1 MVKGRWNQR
10 KEVFEKEI
18 STQTAG
24 KSRKGQR
31 NSQQEKSN
39 LYPNGQEKQKRVE
52 KFTADKIKSLP
63 KRLGKAEMGREIHI
77 RKNQI
82 STKTAGKA
90 NKGRESHT
98 GSQKISTQVNKISKK
113 GRTTITE

>member
-1 MVKGRWNQR
+1 MV
-10 KEVFEKEI
+10 EK
-18 STQTAG
+18 
-24 KSRKGQR
+24 
-31 NSQQEKSN
+31 
-39 LYPNGQEKQKRVE
+39 VE
-52 KFTADKIKSLP
+52 KFTVGKIKSLP
-63 KRLGKAEMGREIHI
+63 KRLGKAEKGREIHN

>member
-18 STQTAG
+18 STQ
-24 KSRKGQR
+24 
-31 NSQQEKSN
+31 
-39 LYPNGQEKQKRVE
+39 
-52 KFTADKIKSLP
+52 
-63 KRLGKAEMGREIHI
+63 
-77 RKNQI
+77 
-82 STKTAGKA
+82 TAGKA

>member
-1 MVKGRWNQR
+1 MA
-10 KEVFEKEI
+10 EK
-18 STQTAG
+18 
-24 KSRKGQR
+24 
-31 NSQQEKSN
+31 
-39 LYPNGQEKQKRVE
+39 VD
-52 KFTADKIKSLP
+52 KFTTGKIKSLP
-63 KRLGKAEMGREIHI
+63 KWLGKAEKGREIHI

-90 NKGRESHT
+90 NRGRESHT

>member
-1 MVKGRWNQR
+1 
-10 KEVFEKEI
+10 
-18 STQTAG
+18 
-24 KSRKGQR
+24 
-31 NSQQEKSN
+31 
-39 LYPNGQEKQKRVE
+39 
-52 KFTADKIKSLP
+52 
-63 KRLGKAEMGREIHI
+63 MGREIHN

-82 STKTAGKA
+82 STKTAGKS